1 MRNCRIKH
9 ICCVDSIYSLFIY
22 FLLNPDMKESTFF
35 FVSKGVAKS
44 VRDNLPFVKY
54 VPSPQLNK
62 IGVFFYHIYIYIY
75 IMIYMKIRR
84 IPKGLPTF
92 GHDFL
97 RWSDYFVHSTQ
108 EFYLL
113 EDGVGNY
120 LYPVKF
126 SNKYKE
132 RRFYRFLVKTF
143 PMFTLPFGLSSHV
156 RRIYLTGIMEIPEII
171 RNKTEIANIDVLWNQ
186 LSELQ
191 KKDILYVYATDT
203 KEIDDLLSTSRSVLL
218 LTQCFSE
225 DGVWSEDEKISNYKK
240 LLQDYSMDDVI
251 IKTHPR
257 EKTNYKKIF
266 PNALVI
272 TSPIPFQLLNL
283 LLDLKIKTAITYNST
298 AIFCLSDKVNKIT
311 VDINNVSPQ

>member
-1 MRNCRIKH
+1 
-9 ICCVDSIYSLFIY
+9 
-22 FLLNPDMKESTFF
+22 MKESTFF

-54 VPSPQLNK
+54 IPSFQLNK
-62 IGVFFYHIYIYIY
+62 IGGFFYHIYIYVY
-75 IMIYMKIRR
+75 ILLYMKIRK

-97 RWSDYFVHSTQ
+97 KWSDYFVHSTQ

-126 SNKYKE
+126 SKKYKE
-132 RRFYRFLVKTF
+132 NGFYRFLVKTL
-143 PMFTLPFGLSSHV
+143 PMFTLPFGLSSNV
-156 RRIYLTGIMEIPEII
+156 RRIYLTGIMEIPDVIKGKAEIV
-171 RNKTEIANIDVLWNQ
+171 NIDVLWNR
-186 LSELQ
+186 LSDSQ
-191 KKDILYVYATDT
+191 KKGILYVYATDT
-203 KEIDDLLSTSRSVLL
+203 KEIDELLSTSRSTLL

-225 DGVWSEDEKISNYKK
+225 DGVWSEHEKISNYMK

-257 EKTNYKKIF
+257 EKTNYKSFF
-266 PNALVI
+266 PNALVV

-311 VDINNVSPQ
+311 VDINS